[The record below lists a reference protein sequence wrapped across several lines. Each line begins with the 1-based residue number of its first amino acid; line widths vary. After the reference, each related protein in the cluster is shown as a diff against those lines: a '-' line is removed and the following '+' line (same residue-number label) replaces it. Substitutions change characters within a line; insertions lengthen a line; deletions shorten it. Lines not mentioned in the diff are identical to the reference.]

1 MTLNNPLPLL
11 SVKFLGVG
19 IEVTVERVDDKTR
32 LCATVEALVW
42 SKCWA
47 TS

>member
-11 SVKFLGVG
+11 SAKILGVG

-32 LCATVEALVW
+32 FCVTVEAIVW
-42 SKCWA
+42 TKCWA